1 MYHHYDHTQTHTQTH
16 AHTYTYT
23 QAEFTDDFI
32 SNTPSV
38 LTCLIFNE
46 NRIKQTKQEKVL
58 NLNFSFENML
68 SENSEDENSE
78 TPLLLHNTL
87 RATES
92 RRLVLLLHLKLV
104 SATHFCFF
112 SRFKNNKKTKTGI
125 RLYIL
130 IFKNAS
136 FLITARTKYDTIT
149 TQ

>member
-1 MYHHYDHTQTHTQTH
+1 MYHHYDHTQTHAQTH
-16 AHTYTYT
+16 AHIYTYT

-46 NRIKQTKQEKVL
+46 KRIKQTKQEKVL

>member
-1 MYHHYDHTQTHTQTH
+1 MYHHYDHTQTHAQTH

-23 QAEFTDDFI
+23 QTEFTDDFI

-87 RATES
+87 RN
-92 RRLVLLLHLKLV
+92 RK
-104 SATHFCFF
+104 
-112 SRFKNNKKTKTGI
+112 
-125 RLYIL
+125 
-130 IFKNAS
+130 
-136 FLITARTKYDTIT
+136 
-149 TQ
+149 